1 MATHVGD
8 SSKKKID
15 SGNERLASLLD
26 DVKRGQIKIP
36 AFQRQ
41 YVWTDEQIL
50 GLIDSIYCGYPVGSL
65 LLWSTKTPLKFERN
79 VGGFDLPEI
88 KEDYPVNYILDG
100 QQRLTT

>member
-41 YVWTDEQIL
+41 YV
-50 GLIDSIYCGYPVGSL
+50 
-65 LLWSTKTPLKFERN
+65 
-79 VGGFDLPEI
+79 
-88 KEDYPVNYILDG
+88 
-100 QQRLTT
+100 